1 MPIVKTPNQLGA
13 VLRAT
18 RTALNLPAAD
28 VAAMAGTS
36 AVTVRR
42 LENGNA
48 TAAVRKLFAL
58 LDELGIEM
66 HLAVPP
72 QVGMIELAAPAA
84 KPRRTRVRP

>member
-1 MPIVKTPNQLGA
+1 MPIVKSPSQLGA

-28 VAAMAGTS
+28 IAAMTNTTPVS
-36 AVTVRR
+36 LRR
-42 LENGNA
+42 LEDGNA
-48 TAAVRKLFAL
+48 TSAVRKLFAL

-72 QVGMIELAAPAA
+72 QVGTIDLPGPTS
-84 KPRRTRVRP
+84 KPKRTRARP